1 MLAADHK
8 QRAAKIASALARA
21 IPHPNIELTFTS
33 PLELLVATIL
43 SAQCTDE
50 RVNKV
55 TAALF
60 KKYRDAS
67 GYAAAPPGALE
78 EDIRPTGFYQNK
90 AKALRAMAARLVER
104 HGGRVPDTMEDLT
117 ALPGVGRKTANVILG
132 GAFGKPG
139 IVVDTHVIRVS
150 GRLGLSRQ
158 GDPVKIENDL
168 MALLPEREWTAFSQR
183 LVLFGRYTC
192 KAKIPLCGECPLFA
206 LCQWKD
212 KEKFAKKA

>member
-1 MLAADHK
+1 MPSANAVKH
-8 QRAAKIASALARA
+8 AENIHAALARA
-21 IPHPNIELTFTS
+21 MPHPKIELEFSS

-55 TAALF
+55 TGALF
-60 KKYRDAS
+60 KKYRAAAD
-67 GYAAAPPGALE
+67 YAAAPPGALE
-78 EDIRPTGFYQNK
+78 QDIRPTGFYQNK

-104 HGGRVPDTMEDLT
+104 HHGRVPDTMDELT
-117 ALPGVGRKTANVILG
+117 ALPGVGRKTANVILCA
-132 GAFGKPG
+132 AFGKPG

-150 GRLGLSRQ
+150 ARLGLSRQ
-158 GDPVKIENDL
+158 SDPVKIELDL

-192 KAKIPLCGECPLFA
+192 KAKIPVCGGCPLFA
-206 LCQWKD
+206 LCQWKE
-212 KEKFAKKA
+212 KEKFAKKT